1 MKLGLFLLPAF
12 FTDAS
17 DVKQP
22 SRTDFAIF
30 LTEAILLI
38 HPIYNFR
45 DFGENGHHNNG
56 YFRNRI

>member
-30 LTEAILLI
+30 LPLIQNRLHNNDNFSYKAILRI
-38 HPIYNFR
+38 HPI
-45 DFGENGHHNNG
+45 
-56 YFRNRI
+56 